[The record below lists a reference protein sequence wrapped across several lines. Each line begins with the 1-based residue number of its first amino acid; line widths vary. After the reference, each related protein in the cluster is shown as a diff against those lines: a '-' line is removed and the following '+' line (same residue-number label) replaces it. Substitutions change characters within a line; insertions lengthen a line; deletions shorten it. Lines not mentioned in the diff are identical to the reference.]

1 MTPVQS
7 SQGEA
12 FEEMTKFV
20 FPEFASV
27 DKTVEREQTID
38 GTTCLRKLAGANCI
52 ARSPSVNA
60 FELHCSTGKPSYNW
74 TQLLI

>member
-27 DKTVEREQTID
+27 DKAVEREQTIN
-38 GTTCLRKLAGANCI
+38 GTTSLQKLAGANCI

-60 FELHCSTGKPSYNW
+60 CEPCCWTGKPSYNW
-74 TQLLI
+74 TQLLT

>member
-27 DKTVEREQTID
+27 EKAVKRGQTIN
-38 GTTCLRKLAGANCI
+38 GATSLRKLAGANCT
-52 ARSPSVNA
+52 ARSPWVNA
-60 FELHCSTGKPSYNW
+60 CELRC
-74 TQLLI
+74 